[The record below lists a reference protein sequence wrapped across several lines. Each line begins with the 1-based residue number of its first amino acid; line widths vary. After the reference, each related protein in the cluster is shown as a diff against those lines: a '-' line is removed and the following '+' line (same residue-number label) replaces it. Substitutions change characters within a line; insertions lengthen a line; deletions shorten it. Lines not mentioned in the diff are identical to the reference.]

1 LDLGKQAVGSL
12 LHLHDAHERAQLL
25 LPWYVNRTLEG
36 PETALLEAHL
46 AECAECR
53 ADLAAERL
61 LSAELA
67 TMPEPEPAGLA
78 RRSSRTPKLRQ
89 PSRGRFL
96 ARRVPVGWVA
106 GAAAAAAAVMAALL
120 LMPPA
125 APEPAADGAYRLLG
139 SEAGSAAGNAI
150 VMFAPTATEPQLRA
164 ALEAAG
170 ARLVDGPT
178 ASGAYIVHLAPA
190 ERPAALERLRS
201 ADEVVLAEPI
211 DGGAAP

>member
-1 LDLGKQAVGSL
+1 MGSL

-36 PETALLEAHL
+36 AESALLEAHL

-67 TMPEPEPAGLA
+67 TMPEPEPAELA
-78 RRSSRTPKLRQ
+78 SRPVHGTRLRPSSRR
-89 PSRGRFL
+89 RFV
-96 ARRVPVGWVA
+96 ARRVPIGWVA
-106 GAAAAAAAVMAALL
+106 GASAAAAAVVAALL
-120 LMPPA
+120 LWPPA
-125 APEPAADGAYRLLG
+125 APEPAAETGYRLLG

-190 ERPAALERLRS
+190 DRPAALERLRGT
-201 ADEVVLAEPI
+201 DQVVLAEPI
-211 DGGAAP
+211 DGVSAP